1 MLRLRDIMSTDL
13 VTVTPETTLREAL
26 ELLGARHLS
35 GAPVVSNGNLVGVVT
50 ATDLMTF
57 VAALPGTPTERATSS
72 LQDEWEGPSV
82 EQEAEEEVEPASAFF
97 SELWDDAGAETT
109 ERMATVQ
116 GPEWNVLEEH
126 DVSEVMTRPPLAT
139 LPPDAGVEAAA
150 DLMKQRRIHRVLV
163 TKDDALVGIVSALD
177 VAEAVA
183 EQLLTKR
190 TYAFN
195 RDDEFRDA
203 E

>member
-1 MLRLRDIMSTDL
+1 
-13 VTVTPETTLREAL
+13 
-26 ELLGARHLS
+26 
-35 GAPVVSNGNLVGVVT
+35 
-50 ATDLMTF
+50 
-57 VAALPGTPTERATSS
+57 
-72 LQDEWEGPSV
+72 
-82 EQEAEEEVEPASAFF
+82 
-97 SELWDDAGAETT
+97 
-109 ERMATVQ
+109 
-116 GPEWNVLEEH
+116 
-126 DVSEVMTRPPLAT
+126 VSEVMTRPPLAT